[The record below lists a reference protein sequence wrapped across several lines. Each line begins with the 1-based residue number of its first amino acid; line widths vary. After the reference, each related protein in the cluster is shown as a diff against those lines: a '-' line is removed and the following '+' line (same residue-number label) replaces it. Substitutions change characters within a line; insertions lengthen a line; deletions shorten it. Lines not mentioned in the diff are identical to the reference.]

1 MSEIAERYRIIAD
14 GFAARVEGTP
24 PDRWASPSPCEGWT
38 ARDVVLHVVE
48 VHRRLLAGIDD
59 RDPLPLPADAD
70 LVAAWHEARA
80 EVETTLADRARAT
93 QITTGRFSPLP
104 FEALV
109 GRLLCADTL
118 VHTWDLARATG
129 QDERLDA
136 EAVTHA
142 YSGLKPM
149 DGTLRNSGAF
159 ADKVTPPGDAD
170 EQTQLLCFL
179 GRQV

>member
-1 MSEIAERYRIIAD
+1 MSKIAERYRIIAD
-14 GFAARVEGTP
+14 GFTTRVEGTP
-24 PDRWASPSPCEGWT
+24 TERWASPSPCEGWS
-38 ARDVVLHVVE
+38 ARDVVTHVVE
-48 VHRRLLAGIDD
+48 VHRRLVAGIEDG
-59 RDPLPLPADAD
+59 DPAPLPADVD
-70 LVAAWHEARA
+70 VITAWREARA
-80 EVETTLADRARAT
+80 EVEETLADRVRAT

-109 GRLLCADTL
+109 GRMLCADTL

-136 EAVTHA
+136 DAVVHT

-159 ADKVTPPGDAD
+159 ADKVAPPDDAD

-179 GRQV
+179 GRRT